1 MTITQSM
8 KMYRFSLVMAMLFTF
23 FSVQAQDMSTGLR
36 LLDVEKY
43 DEAGKFFQ
51 ARTAAEPLNSVAYYL
66 AGEAAI
72 RSGKLNDAK
81 QIFTKGIGAV
91 NNSLMNAA
99 TGVWMGEN
107 GDADGARKF
116 YAAALTMAEKEKD
129 LQVLM
134 FTARA
139 LSSFEVKQLEG
150 ALSLIN
156 RVIAADK
163 KGTNAE
169 AHFLLGCIYLEMG
182 EGGKAVGSFEK
193 TAEMDKTT
201 AKPFWML
208 GYLYTRSRN
217 TREALPN
224 FEKALALD
232 AALSPVYRDMGDLY
246 FQMNQTTKAIESYK
260 KYLSM
265 IDKSVDAQIKYASFL
280 VTNKDY
286 ANAYIE
292 SKAIEK
298 AGTDNVYLYRML
310 AYAAC
315 EIDSVKE
322 GLTAMEK
329 FLAQVAPAKI
339 RVGDYEYLGKLNLKA
354 GKDVQAYAAFRQAI
368 AMDSTKAAEL
378 HGYAADYFYKSKN
391 FAKAASAYD
400 SLFVYKTTGILA
412 DLFNQGRAYY
422 NIQQYGKADTSFARL
437 IEGSPNYIPAHL
449 FRARCNL
456 GFEKSPA
463 EGKAKVH
470 YEKVIELAIDPAKY
484 KRDLIEANR
493 YIGAHYYYKKDVAQ
507 AKIYFGKVLELDPN
521 DKDAKAAMGNLK

>member
-1 MTITQSM
+1 M
-8 KMYRFSLVMAMLFTF
+8 VMALLFTF
-23 FSVQAQDMSTGLR
+23 INLKAQDMSTGLR

-43 DEAGKFFQ
+43 EEAGKFFQ
-51 ARTAAEPLNSVAYYL
+51 TRTTTDPLNSVAYYL

-116 YAAALTMAEKEKD
+116 YTSAVTMAEKEKD
-129 LQVLM
+129 MQVLLY
-134 FTARA
+134 TARA
-139 LSSFEVKQLEG
+139 LSSFEVKHLEG
-150 ALSLIN
+150 ALSLVN

-169 AHFLLGCIYLEMG
+169 AHFLLGCIYLDMG
-182 EGGKAVGSFEK
+182 EGGKAVSSFEK
-193 TAEMDKTT
+193 TAEIDKAT

-232 AALSPVYRDMGDLY
+232 AALAPVYRDMGDLY

-286 ANAYIE
+286 ANAYTE
-292 SKAIEK
+292 SKAIEQV
-298 AGTDNVYLYRML
+298 GTDNVYLYRML

-322 GLTAMEK
+322 GLAAMEK

-354 GKDVQAYAAFRQAI
+354 GQDAKAYAAFRQAI
-368 AMDSTKAAEL
+368 DMDSTKAAEL

-391 FAKAASAYD
+391 FAKAAVAYD
-400 SLFVYKTTGILA
+400 SLFLYKTNGILA

-422 NIQQYGKADTSFARL
+422 NTKQYGKADTSFSKL
-437 IEGSPNYIPAHL
+437 IEGSPSYIPAYIY
-449 FRARCNL
+449 RGRCNQS
-456 GFEKSPA
+456 FEKRPD
-463 EGKAKVH
+463 EGKAKP
-470 YEKVIELAIDPAKY
+470 YFEKVIELATDPVKY

-493 YIGAHYYYKKDVAQ
+493 YMGFHYYYKNDKAM
-507 AKIYFGKVLELDPN
+507 AKQYLNKVLELDPN
-521 DKDAKAAMGNLK
+521 DKDVKIAVANLK